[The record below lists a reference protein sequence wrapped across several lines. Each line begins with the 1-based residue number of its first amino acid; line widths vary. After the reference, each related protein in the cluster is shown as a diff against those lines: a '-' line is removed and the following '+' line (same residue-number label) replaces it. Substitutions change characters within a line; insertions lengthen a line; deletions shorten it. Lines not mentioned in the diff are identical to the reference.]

1 MHRDATPERL
11 VICVDADA
19 LQRVNPAA
27 VTDLTEKATATTFH
41 REDLTPAQL
50 AANRRIVEI
59 SHSSCVAAAQN
70 EHQHLAAAFVG
81 ARLAGYVI
89 ATRHDDDDL
98 ELDWLMVEP
107 RYHGAGVGAALMQS
121 GIDWLGADRPLWL
134 NVISYNE
141 RAIAFYRRFG
151 FEIDP
156 NAATPHAIPHRIMRR
171 PSPPPLAE

>member
-1 MHRDATPERL
+1 MPGEAPTERL
-11 VICVDADA
+11 VIRIDLDA
-19 LQRVNPAA
+19 LQRAGSSA
-27 VTDLTEKATATTFH
+27 ITELTERATAATFY
-41 REDLTPAQL
+41 REGLTPAQL

-59 SHSSCVAAAQN
+59 SHASCVAAARN
-70 EHQHLAAAFVG
+70 AHQRLAAAFIG

-89 ATRHDDDDL
+89 ATRHDENDL

-107 RYHGAGVGAALMQS
+107 SYHGAGVGAALMQA
-121 GIDWLGADRPLWL
+121 GVEWLGERKPLWL

-156 NAATPHAIPHRIMRR
+156 NATTSHAIPHRIMRR
-171 PSPPPLAE
+171 PPLAQDRD